1 LKFLRLS
8 DDEQKQSGQAKM
20 IDFIEHQYDMINMTK
35 NQCALIQIT
44 TSPQGTQ
51 TFGLPSELRRQTGP
65 DKARKDSY
73 SALVLGSWM
82 VKVFHDMNNTQ
93 AQQAHSTF
101 APMFIS

>member
-1 LKFLRLS
+1 
-8 DDEQKQSGQAKM
+8 M
-20 IDFIEHQYDMINMTK
+20 IDFIEHQYDMTTMTK

-51 TFGLPSELRRQTGP
+51 TFGLPLELRRQSGP

-82 VKVFHDMNNTQ
+82 VKILYDMQNIK
-93 AQQAHSTF
+93 AEVIPSTF
-101 APMFIS
+101 TPMFVS

>member
-1 LKFLRLS
+1 
-8 DDEQKQSGQAKM
+8 M
-20 IDFIEHQYDMINMTK
+20 IDFIEHQHDMITMTK

-51 TFGLPSELRRQTGP
+51 TFGLPQELRRQTGP

-82 VKVFHDMNNTQ
+82 VKLLHDMNNIEQ
-93 AQQAHSTF
+93 REEAQTF
-101 APMFIS
+101 VPMFIN